1 MIVWANDLRC
11 SEKTEKAGRRMKRR
25 VQTGRILSHLYCV
38 AIPQNEKNVLDIIP
52 ARELK
57 QRPYREM
64 AVKVIGIA
72 KGEAEARELVR
83 QMIEELYQKTG
94 GFDAESYF
102 R

>member
-25 VQTGRILSHLYCV
+25 VQTGRILLHLYCI
-38 AIPQNEKNVLDIIP
+38 AIPQNTQNVLDIIP
-52 ARELK
+52 AREFK
-57 QRPYREM
+57 RPPYRTME
-64 AVKVIGIA
+64 VKVIGIA
-72 KGEAEARELVR
+72 KGETEAKELVR

-102 R
+102 M